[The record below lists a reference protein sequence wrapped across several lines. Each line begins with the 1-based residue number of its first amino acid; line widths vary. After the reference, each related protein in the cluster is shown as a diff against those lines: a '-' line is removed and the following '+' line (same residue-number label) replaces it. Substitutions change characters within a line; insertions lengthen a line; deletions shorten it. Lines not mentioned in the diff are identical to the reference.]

1 VNLEKLLEKTMKL
14 NELDELWTEISEEL
28 SDVLDGKIQPNEDA
42 NPLNV
47 LIRAEDEQL
56 QSVLEQFNQK

>member
-1 VNLEKLLEKTMKL
+1 MKL